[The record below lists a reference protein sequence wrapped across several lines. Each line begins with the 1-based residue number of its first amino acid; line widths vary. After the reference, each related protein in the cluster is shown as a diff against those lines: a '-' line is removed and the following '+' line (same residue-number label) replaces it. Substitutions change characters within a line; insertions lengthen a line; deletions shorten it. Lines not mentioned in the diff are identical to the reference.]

1 MSQVNEKPSYD
12 TAPAGSIRFNT
23 DSAKMEIYNGAA
35 WWNIDSTSPTEQTGG
50 TRGLIM
56 GGIISGRSNQVE
68 FANLETT
75 GDFADF
81 GDLVQTAS
89 QGAGMGSRT
98 RAIACGGTPS
108 SPGGTNNI
116 DFATIASTGN
126 FADFGDMVAVGF
138 SRVAVANQ
146 TRGVVLGNAVA
157 PLALNNIEHLTIA
170 STGSANDFGD
180 CTIGRQEAG
189 AAGNATRAIV
199 LGGSYPDASIDYVTI
214 STTGNAADF
223 GDCSTVIWNTRG
235 GNCGNAIRGLIA
247 GGGASLPT
255 NIIQYVT
262 ITTLG
267 DTVDFGDRLV
277 AKGQTGHMSSTIRGV
292 FAGAGEKDT
301 NVVDYV
307 NIMTTG
313 DAVDFGDLSANGSS
327 GYGWA
332 AGASNGHGGLG

>member
-1 MSQVNEKPSYD
+1 MSQRIEQASRD

-23 DSAKMEIYNGAA
+23 DSNKMEIYNGEA
-35 WWNIDSTSPTEQTGG
+35 WWEIDSTSPVQQTGA
-50 TRGLIM
+50 TRGLLM

-75 GDFADF
+75 GNFADF

-108 SPGGTNNI
+108 SPGGTNHI

-247 GGGASLPT
+247 GGGSSLPT

-277 AKGQTGHMSSTIRGV
+277 AKGQTGHMSSTTRGV

-313 DAVDFGDLSANGSS
+313 DAIDFGDLSANGSS